1 MISYGSKTIRNKSYV
16 DSPFESSVFCIVV
29 KNYKKGL
36 LVGLIFDIMKN

>member
-1 MISYGSKTIRNKSYV
+1 MISYGSKTGAEGGAYNLE
-16 DSPFESSVFCIVV
+16 FESSVFCIVV

>member
-1 MISYGSKTIRNKSYV
+1 MISYGSKTVQELLILGLM
-16 DSPFESSVFCIVV
+16 FESSVFCIVV